1 MIFLVQTATALVLAL
16 GLVLAL
22 RATRLPVSI
31 RVAVAAVL
39 GTLLAQQTMDLLE
52 LEGVAWAD
60 PVGDTLAG
68 AVPFLWGALLLLVS
82 DRFHLRRLSSER
94 AQTHSLIDDVP
105 AAVALLDGH
114 GRVVRASATW
124 RELFPATEGT
134 PPTATP
140 RSMPESLALAI
151 GRTLAEGGRAKGDAE
166 RVPGEDRWWS
176 WGVAPWNEDASAG
189 ALVMIED
196 VTERVRGQADRD
208 STQRLAVIGELAAGV
223 AHDMNN
229 LLTILQLNLAMLR
242 DVAAH
247 ERPALTADALS
258 SMNEAVEL
266 ASTMTRGVLRLAR
279 AESSAERELVSLP
292 SVVED
297 TVRLVRSTLLR
308 RYELVSSVEGAS
320 TLAGNATRLQQML
333 LNLIVNARDAMP
345 EGGRIDVV
353 LTETA
358 GEATLRVIDHGVG
371 IAPRDQSRLFTP
383 FFTTKGARGT
393 GLGLS
398 VVRAVVEE
406 HGGRVAVE
414 SALGR
419 GTTFSITL
427 PTSVASEPRARGFD
441 APTIAPGSSRS

>member
-196 VTERVRGQADRD
+196 VTERVRDQADRD

-247 ERPALTADALS
+247 ERPALTADALA

-279 AESSAERELVSLP
+279 AE
-292 SVVED
+292 
-297 TVRLVRSTLLR
+297 
-308 RYELVSSVEGAS
+308 SVEGAS

-345 EGGRIDVV
+345 DGGRIDVV

-371 IAPRDQSRLFTP
+371 IAPSDQSRLFTP

-427 PTSVASEPRARGFD
+427 PTSVASEPRVRGFD
-441 APTIAPGSSRS
+441 APTIAPGSSPA

>member
-1 MIFLVQTATALVLAL
+1 
-16 GLVLAL
+16 
-22 RATRLPVSI
+22 
-31 RVAVAAVL
+31 
-39 GTLLAQQTMDLLE
+39 
-52 LEGVAWAD
+52 
-60 PVGDTLAG
+60 
-68 AVPFLWGALLLLVS
+68 
-82 DRFHLRRLSSER
+82 
-94 AQTHSLIDDVP
+94 
-105 AAVALLDGH
+105 
-114 GRVVRASATW
+114 
-124 RELFPATEGT
+124 
-134 PPTATP
+134 
-140 RSMPESLALAI
+140 MPESLALAI

-371 IAPRDQSRLFTP
+371 IAPSDQSRLFTP

-427 PTSVASEPRARGFD
+427 PTSTTTEAHGVDARASV
-441 APTIAPGSSRS
+441 

>member
-22 RATRLPVSI
+22 RATGLPMSI
-31 RVAVAAVL
+31 RVAVVTVL

-60 PVGDTLAG
+60 PIGDTLAG
-68 AVPFLWGALLLLVS
+68 AVPFLWGALLLLVT
-82 DRFHLRRLSSER
+82 DRFHLSRLGTQR

-105 AAVALLDGH
+105 AAVALLDER
-114 GRVVRASATW
+114 GRVVRASTTW
-124 RELFPATEGT
+124 RHVFAPTGGAPPEATLDAMPAD
-134 PPTATP
+134 
-140 RSMPESLALAI
+140 LALAI
-151 GRTLAEGGRAKGDAE
+151 GRTLTEGGRATREAE

-176 WGVAPWNEDASAG
+176 WRVAPWNEDGPAG

-196 VTERVRGQADRD
+196 VTERVRLQADRD
-208 STQRLAVIGELAAGV
+208 STQRLAVLGELAAGV

-247 ERPALTADALS
+247 ERPALTADALT

-279 AESSAERELVSLP
+279 AESSSERELVSL
-292 SVVED
+292 STIVDD

-308 RYELVSSVEGAS
+308 RYELVSAVEGDA
-320 TLAGNATRLQQML
+320 TLGGNATRLQQML

-345 EGGRIDVV
+345 DGGRIDVV
-353 LTETA
+353 LTETE
-358 GEATLRVIDHGVG
+358 GEATLRVSDHGVG
-371 IAPRDQSRLFTP
+371 IAPSDQSRLFTP
-383 FFTTKGARGT
+383 FFTTKGASGT

-406 HGGRVAVE
+406 HRGRIVVD
-414 SALGR
+414 STLGR

-427 PTSVASEPRARGFD
+427 PTSAARSEPNVELAAQRID
-441 APTIAPGSSRS
+441 PRSGPA